1 MGTAGVLMT
10 IIGVAVLA
18 ALVSLRRSNMARG
31 KGQAEA
37 AAATDDYRR
46 TRDKADLGIVCQG
59 CGAVA
64 EPLGDTHDRYRCV
77 ACGQQFTAESHEW
90 RSE

>member
-1 MGTAGVLMT
+1 MGTAGILMT
-10 IIGVAVLA
+10 VGGLAVLV
-18 ALVSLRRSNMARG
+18 ALAVLRRGNMARG
-31 KGQAEA
+31 KGRAEA

-46 TRDKADLGIVCQG
+46 TRDKADLGLVCPG

-77 ACGQQFTAESHEW
+77 GCGNQFTAESHEW